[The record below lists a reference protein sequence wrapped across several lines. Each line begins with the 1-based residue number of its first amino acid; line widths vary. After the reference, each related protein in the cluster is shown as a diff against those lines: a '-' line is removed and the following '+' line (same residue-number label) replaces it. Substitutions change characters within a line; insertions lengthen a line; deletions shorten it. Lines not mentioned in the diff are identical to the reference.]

1 MATYLKGSN
10 KYIPQIQPYQ
20 PDFNFYKTVL
30 DTKTAQYEAG
40 YDRVNSIYGTLLN
53 SPLTRQDTS
62 TMRNDFFSKAN
73 NEIQRLAGV
82 DLSLEDN
89 QRAAFQVFKPLT
101 TNKLFVKDVNFT
113 KDVYNEY
120 DRAEFFRNCLNPKEC
135 GGKYWDG
142 GVQYLQYKAQD
153 FANAS
158 EQEAMGMSSPKYV
171 PFVNVVDDAVDFAI
185 KSKLEMQTVSSDGRY
200 IYTTTNGTP
209 MEAPLYNYFLA
220 KYGNEQQVADMYN
233 VSAYLQR
240 KSYGQEKASEFG
252 SEEAAEADYIRQ
264 VIDAE
269 NKANRES
276 KIASQENKEVINAK
290 KTVVEDYIKT
300 NGVDPEQDQAL
311 IEYYRR
317 LNDDEAVADETDN
330 FYTQSLDI
338 TSPTAI
344 EGLSQSALAA
354 RADAILA
361 RGLLSKDLANAAT
374 SYAQLTQKQDVKADP
389 IYLENLNFSHQVS
402 LKGMEIENQWKKAAY
417 DYANDLE
424 KKLIDSRLK
433 TDIKPTQFQ
442 KSLAMLNGGL
452 SAILGEFSDVMAS
465 LNKNYVP
472 PEDDGKKSKSVAQ
485 LQYEMQ
491 LQENAAKQ
499 KELQENELEFYIHQL
514 RGHGSEAV
522 WNSMGEAKLSTL
534 GVTKKEDLSFLD
546 GDASQK
552 QAAQQAG
559 IETGGGQGAQQQPQ
573 QTQTPPASDSTAVTT
588 PPADSTAVTTNIPT
602 NLPDSTATARTEQ
615 QVSTELPR
623 DTTSTATADTTSF
636 QQKYANPQTQVAQQ
650 QQQQD
655 PFGGLKTQQ
664 DIDEL
669 NEYAQSSQIAKFF
682 NPRAQEFN
690 RALEASVDSSAVEAG
705 LQAATQF
712 AQYELGADSLSTRL
726 KDVLRTDMRANIAG
740 TKAAENSLIGAIMP
754 FQLIASDKETTAA
767 AIDPTTTEEFKN
779 IQLPGNESF
788 TSALW
793 NNGLALSAEKIRN
806 RNAITAGMSGESA
819 DIGDFKTSTVDFLL
833 SKYQDKVQNG
843 TPSEKKSA
851 LSTIKKMFPGPA
863 RMGLIG
869 DDGQIKNSDV
879 FPYMKMAISSSEN
892 FDKIVNEYQKDPMFL
907 NDPDKLSGKIT
918 EQIALASQQSQTE
931 KAMQIIDQYNIAKVG
946 AKMQT
951 NPGMIGHGTSDE
963 VANFMDKYIFKQM
976 GNINAPNS
984 PANGA
989 PLKAVKSREDFEN
1002 DIYNNQ
1008 KIWSAAD
1015 VIADAMIN
1023 VTVTPEAY
1031 GNFVI
1036 QHPSLLTDDS
1046 DQPGLYAANLQLTNY
1061 LYAGQNA
1068 FNPNTLKKFNTAANK
1083 ALGIDGES
1091 DSFFK
1096 VVKNAYS
1103 GKPQPFNENNSDI
1116 TGTINTLNNSGINGK
1131 ELLKEAIMET
1141 WTSEGRTNEWA
1152 LYSHYSEKN
1161 YGQVPYL
1168 DFPEI
1173 PVIGYDTFSR
1183 EYGIAA
1189 ADKNTD
1195 LQTYTPR
1202 NIIADSYKGQGGLTA
1217 QPYGINFN
1225 EGIEL
1230 AVATGNQDFIGLID
1244 NLKQSISSV
1253 DRKAP
1258 YNQRS
1263 YLLNMPYA
1271 DVLNKLNISDETPA
1285 EWSWDSYVDQPLA
1298 GKLTLENLSESI
1310 FSETIE
1316 GNHKKNSEKL
1326 LNLLGNLQ
1334 TELKNQGNVGNF
1346 AKLDLLEGTVKTYPV
1361 GAGTSAMTAYEVI
1374 LNGEK
1379 AKAMGYQD
1387 NNKDLV
1393 FTALIPRTQA
1403 TNSLYKRTTNNDW
1416 VDLALWATGKAVID
1430 VPGSGMLTI
1439 TQDAED
1445 NYVMNGQIY
1454 TRDEINGLLSP
1465 QQLEP
1470 QRASKGTLP
1479 GFLFAN
1485 QLMQQLIDNFKYQAQ
1500 LEVNMKRANP
1510 NLEKNPYNLQKP
1522 KA

>member
-82 DLSLEDN
+82 DLSMEDN

-101 TNKLFVKDVNFT
+101 TNKLFAKDVNFT

-120 DRAEFFRNCLNPKEC
+120 DRAEFFRNCLNPKDC

-153 FANAS
+153 FANAT
-158 EQEAMGMSSPKYV
+158 EQEAMNMSAPKYV

-240 KSYGQEKASEFG
+240 KNYGQEKAAEFG

-276 KIASQENKEVINAK
+276 KIASQENKETINAK
-290 KTVVEDYIKT
+290 KTVVEDYIKQ
-300 NGVDPEQDQAL
+300 NGVDSDEDQDL

-330 FYTQSLDI
+330 YYTQSLDI
-338 TSPTAI
+338 TSPTAL

-402 LKGMEIENQWKKAAY
+402 LKGMEIENQWRKAAY

-433 TDIKPTQFQ
+433 TDLKPTAYQ
-442 KSLAMLNGGL
+442 KSLGLLNGATA
-452 SAILGEFSDVMAS
+452 AILDQFAKTFDGE
-465 LNKNYVP
+465 
-472 PEDDGKKSKSVAQ
+472 EDDVDTIDEEEDTKKRSKSPAE
-485 LQYEMQ
+485 LAYEMQ
-491 LQENAAKQ
+491 LQENAMKQ
-499 KELQENELEFYIHQL
+499 KELRENELEFYIHQL

-522 WNSMGEAKLSTL
+522 WNSMGAAKLSML
-534 GVTKKEDLSFLD
+534 GITKKEDIAFLD
-546 GDASQK
+546 SGDVQQK
-552 QAAQQAG
+552 AAEQAG
-559 IETGGGQGAQQQPQ
+559 ISTGGGQGAQQTQ
-573 QTQTPPASDSTAVTT
+573 QAPSGDGTQVQT

-602 NLPDSTATARTEQ
+602 NLPDSTAAPQTEQ
-615 QVSTELPR
+615 QVSTELPT
-623 DTTSTATADTTSF
+623 DTSSVATTDSIPF
-636 QQKYANPQTQVAQQ
+636 SQKYANPQVQAQATQQG
-650 QQQQD
+650 D
-655 PFGGLKTQQ
+655 PFAGLQTQQ

-669 NEYAQSSQIAKFF
+669 NEYAQASNFEKLF

-690 RALEASVDSSAVEAG
+690 RALEASVDSSAVEQILKAG
-705 LQAATQF
+705 EQYSQF
-712 AQYELGADSLSTRL
+712 ATGADSLSGSL
-726 KDVLRTDMRANIAG
+726 KNILRTDIRASVAG
-740 TKAAENSLIGAIMP
+740 TKSTESSLMAALMP
-754 FQLIASDKETTAA
+754 YQLIASDKETTVG

-779 IQLPGNESF
+779 IQLPNNESF
-788 TSALW
+788 ISALW
-793 NNGLALSAEKIRN
+793 DSGLALTAEKIRYK
-806 RNAITAGMSGESA
+806 NAITAGTFTENP
-819 DIGDFKTSTVDFLL
+819 DITDFKAGTVDFLL

-851 LSTIKKMFPGPA
+851 LSTIKKMFPGAA

-869 DDGQIKNSDV
+869 DDGQIKNSDI
-879 FPYMKMAISSSEN
+879 FPYMKLGISSSEN
-892 FDKIVNEYQKDPMFL
+892 FDKIVNEYEKDPMFR
-907 NDPDKLSGKIT
+907 NDPDKLSGKIS
-918 EQIALASQQSQTE
+918 EQLAFASQQSQTE
-931 KAMQIIDQYNIAKVG
+931 KAMQIIDQYNIAKIG
-946 AKMQT
+946 DKMET
-951 NPGMIGHGTSDE
+951 NPGMIGNATGTE
-963 VANFMDKYIFKQM
+963 VRDFMNKYIFKQM

-989 PLKAVKSREDFEN
+989 ALKAVRSREDFEF
-1002 DIYNNQ
+1002 DIYNNP
-1008 KIWSAAD
+1008 KIQAAAS
-1015 VIADAMIN
+1015 VIADAAIVNADALETNANTAVAFTSQYSNSPMAAAS
-1023 VTVTPEAY
+1023 TY
-1031 GNFVI
+1031 GAVLSKN
-1036 QHPSLLTDDS
+1036 PL
-1046 DQPGLYAANLQLTNY
+1046 
-1061 LYAGQNA
+1061 
-1068 FNPNTLKKFNTAANK
+1068 NPNISKRFAEKANK
-1083 ALGIDGES
+1083 ALGKDP
-1091 DSFFK
+1091 DAWFFNK
-1096 VVKNAYS
+1096 GFS
-1103 GKPQPFNENNSDI
+1103 GNPADVSYIVNQ
-1116 TGTINTLNNSGINGK
+1116 LNQNGLNGK
-1131 ELLKEAIMET
+1131 ALLEESIMET
-1141 WTSEGRTNEWA
+1141 WTSEGRTTEWNVYQSYA
-1152 LYSHYSEKN
+1152 TAMERK
-1161 YGQVPYL
+1161 GAQPAYL
-1168 DFPEI
+1168 EFPEI
-1173 PVIGYDTFSR
+1173 PVVGYDTFSR

-1195 LQTYTPR
+1195 LQTYSPR
-1202 NIIADSYKGQGGLTA
+1202 NLIADTYKGQGGLTA

-1225 EGIEL
+1225 EGVEL

-1253 DRKAP
+1253 DRKTP

-1285 EWSWDSYVDQPLA
+1285 EWSWDSYVDQPLS
-1298 GKLTLENLSESI
+1298 GKLTFENLYETM

-1334 TELKNQGNVGNF
+1334 TELKNQGNLGNF
-1346 AKLDLLEGTVKTYPV
+1346 GKLDLLEGQIKTYPI
-1361 GAGTSAMTAYEVI
+1361 GAGTAAMTAYEII

-1379 AKAMGYQD
+1379 AKSMGYQQD
-1387 NNKDLV
+1387 NKDLV

-1430 VPGSGMLTI
+1430 VPGSGMVTI

-1454 TRDEINGLLSP
+1454 TLDEINGLTAP
-1465 QQLEP
+1465 QQLES

-1479 GFLFAN
+1479 GYLFAN
-1485 QLMQQLIDNFKYQAQ
+1485 QLMEQLINNFKYQAQ
-1500 LEVNMKRANP
+1500 LKVNTKAQKT
-1510 NLEKNPYNLQKP
+1510 NLEKNPYKLLERPN
-1522 KA
+1522 A